1 MLRLLRLLFV
11 SLVRSFCSRRDLLL
25 ENLSLRQQLAVLKLC
40 LAKIRSGPKSVGFD
54 TTSIGFRTPIFARRK
69 RVGVSWRLTNRPQ
82 HTRREQVDTPP
93 PGTFHRVLVKVEH
106 LYAARS

>member
-1 MLRLLRLLFV
+1 MDGEKKPAMSV
-11 SLVRSFCSRRDLLL
+11 SQYGIPV
-25 ENLSLRQQLAVLKLC
+25 AVKFSPAGIDRFNMLC
-40 LAKIRSGPKSVGFD
+40 LAKIRSGPKRVGFD

-93 PGTFHRVLVKVEH
+93 PGTFHRVLVKVQH